1 MANITIRN
9 LDDDVIE
16 ELKTRARS
24 HHRSLEAELRQILGE
39 AARRPAMDDL
49 RALAERIAA
58 LTPAGSQS
66 DSTALIR
73 EDRER

>member
-9 LDDDVIE
+9 LDDDVVE
-16 ELKTRARS
+16 ELRARAKA
-24 HHRSLEAELRQILGE
+24 HHRSLEAELRQILSD
-39 AARRPAMDDL
+39 AARRPAMDEL
-49 RALAERIAA
+49 RALAEHIAA
-58 LTPAGSQS
+58 LTPATAQE